1 MNTDFQHICWP
12 DWEIVGLIGQGNY
25 GTVYEIRRD
34 MYGLVDTAAL
44 KVISIPQK
52 SSDIAEM
59 KGDGYT
65 DENITEI
72 LHNRVQNIV
81 DEYGMMRKMN
91 GTANVVNCDDLR
103 CVPHADGIGWDI
115 YIKMELLK
123 PLPTT
128 LPPYYDENLVIRL
141 AKDLCS
147 ALVLCQNHG
156 IIHRDIKPQNIFLS
170 HNGDYK
176 LGDFGVSKTVEKTMG
191 GTIIGTYRYMA
202 PEVYNY
208 QPYGVGADI
217 YSLGLVLYWLMNER
231 RMPFLPLPPA
241 LVRASEEEKSRKLRF
256 SGKPIPA
263 PAHGSREL
271 KRIVLKACAFD
282 PKDRYQNA
290 WEMKADLQRL
300 SRQEDPVPPV
310 QPVEQE
316 DTEDQPTGVCPDPSD
331 DLDKTVGA
339 FNPRANLDF
348 DDSVREEDHRQ
359 KEQNTREEAER
370 RAKEEAARAEAER
383 RAREDAARAEAE
395 RKAREAAAIQMQEA
409 VTPELTPQNTD
420 TTVKKNP
427 SKTWLALIFAC
438 VAILIVGAVVLLGPL
453 NRSGEKITPGNTYDP
468 NIAVAKNIGW
478 RTFDGN
484 KYYYDLRG
492 VMQTGWQN
500 IYGNIYY
507 FAEDGIMQTGWQII
521 NSKKY
526 YFNTFGIMQT
536 DWQTIDRN
544 KYYFSQQGVMQTGL
558 QTINGEVYYFG
569 GDGIMRTGTQIIDGD
584 IYEFAS
590 DGRLIS

>member
-1 MNTDFQHICWP
+1 MLNTDFRNICWP
-12 DWEIVGLIGQGNY
+12 EWETVGLIGQGNY

-34 MYGLVDTAAL
+34 MYGWVDAAAL

-52 SSDIAEM
+52 SSDIVEM
-59 KGDGYT
+59 KSDGYT

-72 LHNRVQNIV
+72 LHNHVQNIV

-141 AKDLCS
+141 AEDMCS

-191 GTIIGTYRYMA
+191 GTKIGTYRYMA

-231 RMPFLPLPPA
+231 RLPFLPLPPA
-241 LVRASEEEKSRKLRF
+241 LIRASEEEKSRKLRF
-256 SGKPIPA
+256 SGKPIPD

-290 WEMKADLQRL
+290 REMKADLQRL
-300 SRQEDPVPPV
+300 SRQEEPLPVPPE
-310 QPVEQE
+310 QPVEQRG
-316 DTEDQPTGVCPDPSD
+316 TEGQSTATDPDFSD
-331 DLDKTVGA
+331 LLDKTVGI
-339 FNPRANLDF
+339 FRSPQNLGF
-348 DDSVREEDHRQ
+348 DDRACEEERLR
-359 KEQNTREEAER
+359 KEQEAERRAKEEAARAEAER

-383 RAREDAARAEAE
+383 RAREEAARAEAK
-395 RKAREAAAIQMQEA
+395 RKAREAAAIQAQEA
-409 VTPELTPQNTD
+409 VTPELPLKNNKPTG
-420 TTVKKNP
+420 KKKPN
-427 SKTWLALIFAC
+427 KTWPALFLAC
-438 VAILIVGAVVLLGPL
+438 VAILIVGAAVLHGPL
-453 NRSGEKITPGNTYDP
+453 NRIGGTTTSGNT
-468 NIAVAKNIGW
+468 NGSNVVAAENFGW
-478 RTFDGN
+478 RTFNGN

-507 FAEDGIMQTGWQII
+507 FAEDGTMQTGWQII
-521 NSKKY
+521 NFQKY
-526 YFNTFGIMQT
+526 YFNTSGIMQT
-536 DWQTIDRN
+536 GWQTIDRN
-544 KYYFSQQGVMQTGL
+544 KYYFAD
-558 QTINGEVYYFG
+558 
-569 GDGIMRTGTQIIDGD
+569 DGIMRTGTQIIDGD